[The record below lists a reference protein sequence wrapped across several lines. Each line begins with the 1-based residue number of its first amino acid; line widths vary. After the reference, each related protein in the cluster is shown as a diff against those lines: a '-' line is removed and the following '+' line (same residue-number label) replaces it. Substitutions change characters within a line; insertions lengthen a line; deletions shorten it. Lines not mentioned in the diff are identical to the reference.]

1 MVTKGTTIF
10 FIYGIIYLKL
20 EGDDFM
26 NDNLVQSVLPKM
38 IGYFGKDILRINHAL
53 KVYTF
58 ARSIAI
64 FEDLTDQQF
73 RILELS
79 SILHDIG
86 IKECEIKY
94 GSAAG
99 NYQELEGPPV
109 ASKLLEEF
117 HLHSNVI
124 ERISFLI
131 GNHHSYEKING
142 IDFQILVEA
151 DFLVNF
157 FEDDYTADQIDTV
170 KNKYFKT
177 RMGIKYLN
185 DIYGKGGV

>member
-1 MVTKGTTIF
+1 
-10 FIYGIIYLKL
+10 
-20 EGDDFM
+20 M
-26 NDNLVQSVLPKM
+26 NDKLVQSVLSKM
-38 IGYFGKDILRINHAL
+38 IGYFGNDILRVNHAL

-64 FEDLTDQQF
+64 FEELSDQQF
-73 RILELS
+73 RILEIS

-94 GSAAG
+94 GSSAG

-117 HLHSNVI
+117 CLHSDVI

-151 DFLVNF
+151 DFLVNI
-157 FEDDYTADQIDTV
+157 FEDNYTADQIEIV

-177 RMGIKYLN
+177 RTGIKYLIN
-185 DIYGKGGV
+185 IYENL